1 MTDSPSDAA
10 DAAPWQ
16 QSVYDQLHDI
26 AKRALANETDAQSLQ
41 PTLLVN
47 DAYMKLLERK
57 NINSADR
64 PQVLA
69 AGAAII
75 RQMLVDHA
83 RRRHSLKRGGSTGRG
98 ISLHVSLS
106 ADDAKIIEVIEL
118 HDALESLANV
128 NRRAA
133 RVVELKFFGGLTGEE
148 IAVQLQSSIGTVN
161 NEWRYAKAWLYSTL
175 QSAE

>member
-69 AGAAII
+69 TGANII
-75 RQMLVDHA
+75 RQLLVDHA
-83 RRRHSLKRGGSTGRG
+83 RRRRSRKRGGSTGRIPLH
-98 ISLHVSLS
+98 ISLPYATRLLMSL
-106 ADDAKIIEVIEL
+106 
-118 HDALESLANV
+118 N
-128 NRRAA
+128 
-133 RVVELKFFGGLTGEE
+133 
-148 IAVQLQSSIGTVN
+148 
-161 NEWRYAKAWLYSTL
+161 
-175 QSAE
+175 